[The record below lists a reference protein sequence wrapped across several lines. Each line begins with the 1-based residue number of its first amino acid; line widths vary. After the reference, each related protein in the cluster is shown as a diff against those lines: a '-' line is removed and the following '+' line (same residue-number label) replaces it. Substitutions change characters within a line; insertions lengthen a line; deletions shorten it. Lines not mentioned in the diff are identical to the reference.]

1 MYYSVQKLASLAG
14 VTVRTLHYYDEVNLL
29 KPAKIQKNGYRQYE
43 EAELLRLQQIMFFRE
58 LDFSLDNI
66 QKILSSPQFDMRM
79 ALQEQK
85 NLIKLKRHRLDR
97 LITTIDKT
105 IKKINK
111 EINMQDEELYGNFS
125 KAEMDK
131 YAEEAQQRWGH
142 TKAFRESQ
150 ERVKKMGKVGLD
162 KALKEA
168 GELTLEIATA
178 MKTGKDPKS
187 EAVQK
192 LIARHYN
199 GLRAFYEP
207 NLQMYTG
214 MAKMYVDDPRFKANY
229 ENVAIGLAEFMCDGM
244 LYFAEVNAKK
254 QN

>member
-1 MYYSVQKLASLAG
+1 MSYSVQQLATLAG
-14 VTVRTLHYYDEVNLL
+14 VSVRTLHYYDEINLL
-29 KPAKIQKNGYRQYE
+29 KPARIATNGYRHYSE
-43 EAELLRLQQIMFFRE
+43 TELLRLQQIMFFRE

-85 NLIKLKRHRLDR
+85 NLIKLKRYRLDR

-111 EINMQDEELYGNFS
+111 EINMQDQELYGNFS

-131 YAEEAQQRWGH
+131 YTEEAKQRWGH
-142 TKAFRESQ
+142 TDAFRQSQ
-150 ERVKKMGKVGLD
+150 ERVKKMGKAGLN
-162 KALKEA
+162 KVLKEA
-168 GELTLEIATA
+168 GELTLEIAAA
-178 MKTGKDPKS
+178 MKEGLDPIS

-192 LIARHYN
+192 LIARHYD

-207 NLQMYTG
+207 NLEMYKGLAT
-214 MAKMYVDDPRFKANY
+214 MYVDDPRFKANY
-229 ENVAIGLAEFMCDGM
+229 EKVAVGLAEFMRDGM
-244 LYFAEVNAKK
+244 LFFAQMNEGKK
-254 QN
+254 V